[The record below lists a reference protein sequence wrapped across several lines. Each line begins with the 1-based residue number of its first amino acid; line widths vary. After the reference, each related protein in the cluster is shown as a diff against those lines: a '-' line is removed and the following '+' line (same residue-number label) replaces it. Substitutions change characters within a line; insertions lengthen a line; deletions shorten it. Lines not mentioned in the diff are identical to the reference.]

1 MHDTQ
6 FCKCVI
12 CVLCFFTDGH
22 LFLSDKGS
30 NRLVIMDEK
39 QKERVLQECHDNP
52 GTGGH
57 QGRARTYHKIAQS
70 YYWLGL
76 MEDIKQWVRCM
87 DSVSY

>member
-1 MHDTQ
+1 M
-6 FCKCVI
+6 
-12 CVLCFFTDGH
+12 FFTDGH

-30 NRLVIMDEK
+30 IRLVIMDEK
-39 QKERVLQECHDNP
+39 QKERVLLDFHDNP

-57 QGRARTYHKIAQS
+57 QGRARTYDKIVQS
-70 YYWLGL
+70 YYWLGI